1 MTKIR
6 IALPNYF
13 SFKNEITLVDSHM
26 NIGGHLDNAL
36 LLTLVSTTRIA
47 YWAHLGYT
55 PLNLEGVATI
65 VADAAVQ
72 YRSEAFKGETMI
84 IEQAL
89 REFSDYGF
97 DIVWKISDKTSQRE
111 VARGKTG
118 VLCFNLAKR
127 EKTLMPEKLRRIL
140 QSA

>member
-1 MTKIR
+1 
-6 IALPNYF
+6 
-13 SFKNEITLVDSHM
+13 
-26 NIGGHLDNAL
+26 
-36 LLTLVSTTRIA
+36 
-47 YWAHLGYT
+47 
-55 PLNLEGVATI
+55 
-65 VADAAVQ
+65 
-72 YRSEAFKGETMI
+72 MI

-118 VLCFNLAKR
+118 VLCFNFAKR